1 MVAARRRILQG
12 RIVIGRA
19 VGAGKGQ
26 RPTVVRTG
34 LLEPVEERR
43 REYGPRGAVMT
54 LHFVPG
60 KVSRILIGILIYE
73 VSGGRFSTAIGA
85 VLIDDRS
92 ARHDGGPCRAAAS
105 GATAGATA
113 AAGPIVRPVE
123 VVADIVVAPFA
134 CLPASIGAISLIVT
148 IFDHHHMGSAR
159 GGGRGYHQMED
170 LQVISAGR
178 VEDDV
183 EIVVRFEEFMS
194 DAGRSGVAGSD
205 SAIEDVAG
213 GRVKPGV
220 GGFEQ
225 ASVVFQ
231 SVISLFSARL

>member
-105 GATAGATA
+105 GAASGATAGAIA

-134 CLPASIGAISLIVT
+134 CLPVSIGAISLIVT
-148 IFDHHHMGSAR
+148 TFDQHHMGSAR

-183 EIVVRFEEFMS
+183 EIVVRLEEFMS
-194 DAGRSGVAGSD
+194 DAGRSGAV
-205 SAIEDVAG
+205 
-213 GRVKPGV
+213 
-220 GGFEQ
+220 
-225 ASVVFQ
+225 
-231 SVISLFSARL
+231 